1 MELDLRVTAAARDHI
16 AKTGYDEKYGARPLR
31 RTIQNMVED
40 QLAEEILDGRI
51 KKGDHVLVSSDGK
64 VLTFQVAEP
73 KEGEAETAAEKNA
86 GDPAAVS

>member
-1 MELDLRVTAAARDHI
+1 MID
-16 AKTGYDEKYGARPLR
+16 KGYDDKYGARPLR
-31 RTIQNMVED
+31 RTIQSMVED
-40 QLAEEILDGRI
+40 KMAEEILEGRI

-64 VLTFQVAEP
+64 VLTFQVAENR

>member
-1 MELDLRVTAAARDHI
+1 M
-16 AKTGYDEKYGARPLR
+16 
-31 RTIQNMVED
+31 
-40 QLAEEILDGRI
+40 
-51 KKGDHVLVSSDGK
+51 LVSSDGK